1 MIQLLTVLQIFYSFY
16 WNYNVFFDCEYWAR
30 IITAV
35 IDINMFLIG
44 IFVIYY
50 LYLAVDMIYKF
61 STTGIL
67 PREDSRKRMICT
79 MIFLVITALIS
90 LGSFIGLNA
99 YYSKNEDQ
107 KDLKRTNQAFAL
119 TRAASMLAEAFILSV
134 TIWKLKASKVSR
146 TDSGHLNLRDAVALL
161 IL

>member
-30 IITAV
+30 MVTAIIDV
-35 IDINMFLIG
+35 NMFLIG

-67 PREDSRKRMICT
+67 PRENSRKRMTWT
-79 MIFLVITALIS
+79 MIFLVITAFLS
-90 LGSFIGLNA
+90 LGVFLALNA
-99 YYSKNEDQ
+99 YFSNSD
-107 KDLKRTNQAFAL
+107 D
-119 TRAASMLAEAFILSV
+119 
-134 TIWKLKASKVSR
+134 
-146 TDSGHLNLRDAVALL
+146 
-161 IL
+161 